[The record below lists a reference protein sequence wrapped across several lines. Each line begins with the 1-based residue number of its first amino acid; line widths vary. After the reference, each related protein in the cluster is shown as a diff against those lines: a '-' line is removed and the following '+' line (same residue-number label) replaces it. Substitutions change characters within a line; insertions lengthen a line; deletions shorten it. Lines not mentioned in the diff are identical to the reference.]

1 MTNEKNKISILVLDD
16 DTFILKTI
24 EHILHHNDFKNTTMA
39 SSVEIATTHLK
50 DPDSINIILMDLNMP
65 TTDGIEFFRIL
76 EDKNYKGGVILISGE
91 DAQTIALAKNLAQVR
106 KLNILGTIAKPI
118 SPNKLISLLNTWAPF
133 DTTHSKVIS
142 SSSSLTKAD
151 LQSAIEKE
159 ELEPWFQPVIN
170 MQTSEFV
177 GVEMLARWPR
187 AKGNVYPD
195 EFIPLAEENNLITQ
209 LTFMLLKKS
218 AIWIKRWTDEGY
230 HLSLAINIS
239 MNSLHQLDFSDELI
253 KVISDTGLS
262 IEQLPLTIEVT
273 ESSLAEDL
281 STPLDNLLRLRMK
294 KIGLSIDDF
303 GTGWSN
309 LTQLHELP
317 FTELKLDLSF
327 VQGASVN
334 ERTRAILESTVKMAE
349 QLRMTTVAEGIETM
363 QEWTYLKGLGC
374 NLAQGYF
381 MARPM
386 PGGDI
391 LNWASNWKNPE

>member
-1 MTNEKNKISILVLDD
+1 
-16 DTFILKTI
+16 
-24 EHILHHNDFKNTTMA
+24 
-39 SSVEIATTHLK
+39 
-50 DPDSINIILMDLNMP
+50 
-65 TTDGIEFFRIL
+65 
-76 EDKNYKGGVILISGE
+76 
-91 DAQTIALAKNLAQVR
+91 
-106 KLNILGTIAKPI
+106 
-118 SPNKLISLLNTWAPF
+118 
-133 DTTHSKVIS
+133 
-142 SSSSLTKAD
+142 
-151 LQSAIEKE
+151 
-159 ELEPWFQPVIN
+159 
-170 MQTSEFV
+170 
-177 GVEMLARWPR
+177 
-187 AKGNVYPD
+187 
-195 EFIPLAEENNLITQ
+195 
-209 LTFMLLKKS
+209 
-218 AIWIKRWTDEGY
+218 
-230 HLSLAINIS
+230 
-239 MNSLHQLDFSDELI
+239 
-253 KVISDTGLS
+253 
-262 IEQLPLTIEVT
+262 
-273 ESSLAEDL
+273 
-281 STPLDNLLRLRMK
+281 MK